1 MEPNH
6 KVFNKYREFKKS
18 FNYLY
23 VKKHIIAIIY
33 KKAYTMEKNL
43 LNEITRMR
51 KMMGLNESEE
61 LNKDNQINNDDSII
75 EAVVNEIFENDKITS
90 SNDVTFIIKDIK
102 KEWPEKNGSGDV
114 YDFIKQYME
123 SYIQGA
129 IDHINSQ
136 DGKWQWNERDT
147 DNSIY
152 GQYAE
157 TIVNTSIENVKE
169 ELEGDMASYED
180 TVKEYYDTD
189 EPDPDTE
196 SIGIVADRGRIMP
209 GYFQKH
215 GLVSV
220 GDVMRFDKSGNILKP
235 GGGYP
240 EGGFKEHENVRELE
254 KDICNNYEEIIKM
267 FRDSAPKVVNL
278 NESSYHVI
286 KKNVECDLVY

>member
-90 SNDVTFIIKDIK
+90 SNDVMFIIKDIK
-102 KEWPEKNGSGDV
+102 KEWSEKNGSGDV
-114 YDFIKQYME
+114 YDFIKQYMD

-136 DGKWQWNERDT
+136 DGKWQWSERDT

-169 ELEGDMASYED
+169 ELEDGLVGETDMGDSED
-180 TVKEYYDTD
+180 T
-189 EPDPDTE
+189 
-196 SIGIVADRGRIMP
+196 IGIISSRGKLMP
-209 GYFQKH
+209 GYFEKF
-215 GLVSV
+215 GLVSA
-220 GDVMRFDKSGNILKP
+220 GDNMLFDKNGNVVLQ

-240 EGGFKEHENVRELE
+240 EGGFKEYTDPKELE
-254 KDICNNYEEIIKM
+254 KDICNNYEKIINS
-267 FRDSAPKVVNL
+267 FRSHAPKVVQL
-278 NESSYHVI
+278 NEGYDII

>member
-1 MEPNH
+1 M
-6 KVFNKYREFKKS
+6 
-18 FNYLY
+18 
-23 VKKHIIAIIY
+23 
-33 KKAYTMEKNL
+33 MEKTI
-43 LNEITRMR
+43 LNEVARMR
-51 KMMGLNESEE
+51 KMMGLNE
-61 LNKDNQINNDDSII
+61 
-75 EAVVNEIFENDKITS
+75 
-90 SNDVTFIIKDIK
+90 
-102 KEWPEKNGSGDV
+102 
-114 YDFIKQYME
+114 
-123 SYIQGA
+123 
-129 IDHINSQ
+129 
-136 DGKWQWNERDT
+136 
-147 DNSIY
+147 
-152 GQYAE
+152 
-157 TIVNTSIENVKE
+157 NV
-169 ELEGDMASYED
+169 
-180 TVKEYYDTD
+180 VKEYYDTD

-220 GDVMRFDKSGNILKP
+220 GDVMRFDKSGKILKL